1 MNKDTKTRMLALS
14 SIINAVMIA
23 VVTVVFNFL
32 PEKVGIYRTVSDL
45 STFTPLLA
53 PEFSNHL
60 LGLNVWWGL
69 AFSFHIALLAT
80 KRWTPALRWTQMA
93 LGFVGAFVLTRL
105 AVDVPFLPSAGAA
118 LIRYLLVCV
127 VLAQIFTAAR
137 RLNRLVNGR
146 WLVFG
151 PDPARE

>member
-1 MNKDTKTRMLALS
+1 MSKDTKTRMLVLS
-14 SIINAVMIA
+14 SIINTAIIAAVA
-23 VVTVVFNFL
+23 VVFNFL
-32 PEKVGIYRTVSDL
+32 PERVGVYRTVTDL

-93 LGFVGAFVLTRL
+93 LGFVGAFVLARL
-105 AVDVPFLPSAGAA
+105 AVDAPFVPPAGAEFV
-118 LIRYLLVCV
+118 RYLLVCV
-127 VLAQIFTAAR
+127 VLAQIFTGAR
-137 RLNRLVNGR
+137 RLNRLVDGR